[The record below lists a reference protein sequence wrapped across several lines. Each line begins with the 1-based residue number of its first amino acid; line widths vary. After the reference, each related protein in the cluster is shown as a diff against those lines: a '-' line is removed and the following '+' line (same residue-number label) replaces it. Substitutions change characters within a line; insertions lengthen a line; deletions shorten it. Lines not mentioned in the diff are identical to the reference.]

1 MFSHFG
7 GEFDLKRTSDDH
19 TGQQVFE
26 KLLLLLLLTVDSI
39 CYEIKREPGCVPEK
53 ENLVAYQ
60 KKRTWLRTR
69 RREPGCVP
77 EEENLVAYQKKRTW
91 LRTRR
96 REPGCVPEEENL
108 VAYQKKG
115 YWLRTKI

>member
-1 MFSHFG
+1 MVAYQ
-7 GEFDLKRTSDDH
+7 E
-19 TGQQVFE
+19 
-26 KLLLLLLLTVDSI
+26 LLTIRV
-39 CYEIKREPGCVPEK
+39 EPGCVPEE

-60 KKRTWLRTR
+60 KKGTWLRTR

-96 REPGCVPEEENL
+96 RESGCVPEEGIL
-108 VAYQKKG
+108 VAYKDLTNKYLLTSKG
-115 YWLRTKI
+115 YQVDN

>member
-1 MFSHFG
+1 MHFG
-7 GEFDLKRTSDDH
+7 GESDLKRTSDDH

-39 CYEIKREPGCVPEK
+39 CYEIKREPGCVPEE

-96 REPGCVPEEENL
+96 REPGCVPEEGIL
-108 VAYQKKG
+108 VAYQDLTNK
-115 YWLRTKI
+115 

>member
-1 MFSHFG
+1 MKILHFG
-7 GEFDLKRTSDDH
+7 GESDLKRTSDDH
-19 TGQQVFE
+19 TGQQVFG
-26 KLLLLLLLTVDSI
+26 KLLLLLLFTVDSN
-39 CYEIKREPGCVPEK
+39 CY
-53 ENLVAYQ
+53 LVAYQ
-60 KKRTWLRTR
+60 ELLTIRG
-69 RREPGCVP
+69 EPGCIP
-77 EEENLVAYQKKRTW
+77 EEGNLVAYQKKRTW